1 MKKRPAT
8 VQFLFQVMLRDRE
21 VDRGAGRDGQQDPGP
36 AFVQESRGN
45 EIDKDRSADVK
56 SK

>member
-1 MKKRPAT
+1 MSATAT